1 MKAILLTAFLFLF
14 SIFSFSQTVLK
25 GLVKDSRDEPIFA
38 ANVYLKS
45 NAQLSTSTDLDGKF
59 QLPIS
64 SMNDTLIVSFV
75 GYKIKKISLNKRSLS
90 DSLIVVLKG
99 SGYSLAEVII
109 TARNPISEDFSAVH
123 LTKLDIYLNPTSQGD
138 PLKAISFLPSS
149 TTTDESANPSFRG
162 SSIDRTRVFL
172 NGVPIYQPVRNTQ
185 INKVGGFSIF
195 NTEVVGNEYA
205 YASNPPLI
213 YGNTSSGL
221 VDITTLTELPHNQL
235 QFSAT
240 LASFGIFLSQKI
252 KQNSF
257 TQLFSN
263 YQFSGPFIQVNKPSV
278 ANLNEFGMKDAGLNY
293 HAKLSKR
300 VEFNSFNYF
309 ITENYDAGTE
319 AYTYVGQSTSSKN
332 RFFSINN
339 LMYYMNNGVLSINTG
354 FDKAKKDFLF
364 GNIISHKKILQTY
377 ASANYKHFVSNSM
390 SIQTGLTYDYQS
402 NIFDDLIP
410 LYFYAQSP
418 SSPNYQQTTD
428 INNHNIEAYLYSN
441 WNLTDQ
447 WNVFYGLR
455 SNIPTN
461 TQRSYL
467 SSQLGLRYTINNDQ
481 SLSLSGGKY
490 NSYSLPDFYHKQF
503 NLLKSNQIALEYT
516 YKHKN
521 TLLKAASFYIDETG
535 QEPTDTPLNISGINT
550 FGAELSYERYLHR
563 YLKITLANTYLNQ
576 ILTVDG
582 GTYNGDKK
590 FDFFIKASLNY
601 TNPKLFSSSL
611 IYIGRPGSYD
621 TPIIGSTFDT
631 KTSFYNPTFSNDL
644 YSQQAGSYNRFDVN
658 LSRHFEFNK
667 TAITCFMSVNNVLN
681 TQNESGISYNT
692 NYSTGNPYYY
702 QLRTWFF
709 GIMLGLKY

>member
-109 TARNPISEDFSAVH
+109 TARNPISEDFSAVQ

-240 LASFGIFLSQKI
+240 LASFGIFLSQK
-252 KQNSF
+252 N
-257 TQLFSN
+257 
-263 YQFSGPFIQVNKPSV
+263 
-278 ANLNEFGMKDAGLNY
+278 
-293 HAKLSKR
+293 
-300 VEFNSFNYF
+300 
-309 ITENYDAGTE
+309 
-319 AYTYVGQSTSSKN
+319 
-332 RFFSINN
+332 
-339 LMYYMNNGVLSINTG
+339 
-354 FDKAKKDFLF
+354 
-364 GNIISHKKILQTY
+364 
-377 ASANYKHFVSNSM
+377 
-390 SIQTGLTYDYQS
+390 
-402 NIFDDLIP
+402 
-410 LYFYAQSP
+410 
-418 SSPNYQQTTD
+418 
-428 INNHNIEAYLYSN
+428 
-441 WNLTDQ
+441 
-447 WNVFYGLR
+447 
-455 SNIPTN
+455 
-461 TQRSYL
+461 
-467 SSQLGLRYTINNDQ
+467 
-481 SLSLSGGKY
+481 
-490 NSYSLPDFYHKQF
+490 
-503 NLLKSNQIALEYT
+503 
-516 YKHKN
+516 
-521 TLLKAASFYIDETG
+521 
-535 QEPTDTPLNISGINT
+535 
-550 FGAELSYERYLHR
+550 
-563 YLKITLANTYLNQ
+563 
-576 ILTVDG
+576 
-582 GTYNGDKK
+582 
-590 FDFFIKASLNY
+590 
-601 TNPKLFSSSL
+601 
-611 IYIGRPGSYD
+611 
-621 TPIIGSTFDT
+621 
-631 KTSFYNPTFSNDL
+631 
-644 YSQQAGSYNRFDVN
+644 
-658 LSRHFEFNK
+658 
-667 TAITCFMSVNNVLN
+667 
-681 TQNESGISYNT
+681 
-692 NYSTGNPYYY
+692 
-702 QLRTWFF
+702 
-709 GIMLGLKY
+709 